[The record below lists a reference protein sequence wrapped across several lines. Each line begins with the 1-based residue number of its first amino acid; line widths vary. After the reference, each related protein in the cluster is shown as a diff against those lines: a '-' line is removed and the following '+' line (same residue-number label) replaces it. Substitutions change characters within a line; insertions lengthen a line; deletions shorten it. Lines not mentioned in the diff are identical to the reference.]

1 MDTEKR
7 RVAVSACLLGEPCRY
22 DGRAR
27 LSARVGALGDAY
39 ELVPICPEVLG
50 GLPTPREPAERRGD
64 EVFTRT
70 GDDVTEAYRN
80 GAEKA
85 VHAARKAG
93 CAFCVLKARSPSC
106 GCGRIY
112 DGTFTGTLVPGDGIA
127 AEAFKRDGFRVY
139 TEEDPDL
146 PGA

>member
-22 DGRAR
+22 DGQAKP
-27 LSARVGALGDAY
+27 SPRVCALGDAFV
-39 ELVPICPEVLG
+39 LVPVCPEVLG
-50 GLPTPREPAERRGD
+50 GLPIPREPAERRG
-64 EVFTRT
+64 EGVFTRT
-70 GDDVTEAYRN
+70 GREVTEAYRN
-80 GAEKA
+80 GAEEA
-85 VHAARKAG
+85 VCVAREAG

-112 DGTFTGTLVPGDGIA
+112 DGTFTGTLVPGDGVA
-127 AEAFKRDGFRVY
+127 AETFKRNGFCVY